1 MPVQWYRL
9 RKPQAESAEV
19 TVVVI
24 PRVTYRL
31 QRMALKVFR
40 CHILFWIP
48 SSFIYLMRMSQNKKW
63 RDINLFYVAQDSLAE
78 ISSTQF
84 CHGIWW
90 HQCCPTKTPWT
101 LPSPFSR
108 DGVGGCTSV
117 FLSDRRWGLRTADFG
132 PAIGRAQ
139 PHWKL
144 PTRWIFEIS
153 FVELSIGAAKNL
165 ADNTLHIACSFPR
178 IAVDS
183 QGYFWAGLF
192 RLRGRAKVKT
202 F

>member
-1 MPVQWYRL
+1 MPYSFLDSFVVYIPHADEPKQ
-9 RKPQAESAEV
+9 EV
-19 TVVVI
+19 TRYKFILCSTRFSGGDFVNSVL
-24 PRVTYRL
+24 PRNLVAPVLSDEDAVDAAKPFFAWWRGRL
-31 QRMALKVFR
+31 HER
-40 CHILFWIP
+40 
-48 SSFIYLMRMSQNKKW
+48 
-63 RDINLFYVAQDSLAE
+63 
-78 ISSTQF
+78 
-84 CHGIWW
+84 
-90 HQCCPTKTPWT
+90 
-101 LPSPFSR
+101 
-108 DGVGGCTSV
+108 